1 MADLSIQICQLS
13 ELRNVQWIFY
23 ERMPFFDDFILVRE
37 LVVFLPSLPTAI
49 VRVMFWRSH
58 VSNLRI
64 FNIDWAQV

>member
-49 VRVMFWRSH
+49 VRVMF
-58 VSNLRI
+58 
-64 FNIDWAQV
+64 